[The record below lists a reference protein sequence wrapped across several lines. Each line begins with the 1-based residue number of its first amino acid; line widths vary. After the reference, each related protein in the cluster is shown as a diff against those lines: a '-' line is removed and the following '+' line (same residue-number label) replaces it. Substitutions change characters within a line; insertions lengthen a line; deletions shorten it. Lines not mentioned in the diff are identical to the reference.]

1 MQAPTEL
8 DAVAAEA
15 FAVTLDQPGPL
26 VVECDAIE
34 FIDSSGLRV
43 LLEANERA
51 ARDGVE
57 FVLRA
62 PSTVVRRLLAITS
75 TDEVFTVEV

>member
-1 MQAPTEL
+1 MEL
-8 DAVAAEA
+8 DAVAADA
-15 FAVTLDQPGPL
+15 FAATLDQPGPL
-26 VVECDAIE
+26 VVECGAIE

-51 ARDGVE
+51 ARDGVA

-62 PSTVVRRLLAITS
+62 PSTVVRRLLTITS
-75 TDEVFTVEV
+75 TDEVFTVEA